1 LARSIRIFASSSP
14 DLASE
19 RECLGQ
25 AVAELPISV
34 RCDVHH
40 TPSVGEDVDEV
51 LSFVDDCDVYILVLG
66 ADFAAPM
73 GLEWN
78 RARLS
83 RRKLIAFRKRVLRSP
98 SAQKLVREAGAS
110 WHEFETPSDLKALVG
125 RQLARLILDQG
136 EEFGLHLGDVES
148 LVSIVEEGDQEAPVK
163 PERRHG
169 AGRSGVI
176 LGRGTNGTADTSS

>member
-1 LARSIRIFASSSP
+1 VARSIRIFASSSP
-14 DLASE
+14 DLAPE

-25 AVAELPISV
+25 AVAELPISI

-40 TPSVGEDVDEV
+40 TPSLGEDVDDA
-51 LSFVDDCDVYILVLG
+51 LSFVDECDVYILVLG

-83 RRKLIAFRKRVLRSP
+83 RREVVAFRNRGLRSP

-110 WHEFETPSDLKALVG
+110 WHEFETPSGLTALASN
-125 RQLARLILDQG
+125 QLAQLILGRG

-148 LVSIVEEGDQEAPVK
+148 LASVVEEGHLEASA
-163 PERRHG
+163 EADIRRG
-169 AGRSGVI
+169 AGRSGII
-176 LGRGTNGTADTSS
+176 LGRGRDGAAGGAL